1 MFVVFAP
8 VDKLLYTSAPCPAP
22 AGLLVTRSSPR
33 SFLSVVALHVACLP
47 SQCFSSWWVAGSF
60 ISAKSC
66 LPVFPPPMVTFPYA
80 QQQAASLLF
89 LLDSVLPRPS
99 PSSCRSPL
107 CWAPA
112 LSSPSPSSSLPSRFS
127 SGKTS
132 NLITPLSGY
141 SILCLCQSNSLLLR
155 NIETVPTGL
164 ALNVYP
170 QTSKHS
176 TPLAVQT
183 WVNSLPICIFS
194 LEHARTSYFMEK
206 MGGITW
212 EITYPSILLFPIF
225 C

>member
-1 MFVVFAP
+1 MPSISTFLILVGGWFLHLCQV
-8 VDKLLYTSAPCPAP
+8 SPAC
-22 AGLLVTRSSPR
+22 VSSSDGDLPR
-33 SFLSVVALHVACLP
+33 CTTA
-47 SQCFSSWWVAGSF
+47 
-60 ISAKSC
+60 SC
-66 LPVFPPPMVTFPYA
+66 LLAFPSRLS
-80 QQQAASLLF
+80 AAS
-89 LLDSVLPRPS
+89 SQ
-99 PSSCRSPL
+99 PL
-107 CWAPA
+107 ILQEPPLWAPSR
-112 LSSPSPSSSLPSRFS
+112 SSPSPSSSLPSRFS

-132 NLITPLSGY
+132 NLIAPLSGY
-141 SILCLCQSNSLLLR
+141 SILRLCQSNSLLLR

-194 LEHARTSYFMEK
+194 LEYARTSYFMEK

-212 EITYPSILLFPIF
+212 EITYPSVLLFPFF